1 MDRDVTPDEAR
12 QGLSRRQLIRGGV
25 AGAGLLW
32 VAPVV
37 SGVGLTTAAAAS
49 RVHPPH
55 PTPEA
60 TVQGETFTKP
70 PQGQNPHSQD
80 TLPFTG
86 APVEAVALVAGGL
99 VAAGGAAYAGSK
111 MRSRYEGRHVL
122 RDGAPEP
129 EPPAA

>member
-12 QGLSRRQLIRGGV
+12 QGLSRRQLIKGGV

-37 SGVGLTTAAAAS
+37 SGVGLSAAQAA
-49 RVHPPH
+49 PPSGKPTHH
-55 PTPEA
+55 PTPDVLGV
-60 TVQGETFTKP
+60 TYTKP
-70 PQGQNPHSQD
+70 PAGS
-80 TLPFTG
+80 TSSGGLPFTG

-111 MRSRYEGRHVL
+111 MRSGHDGRHVR
-122 RDGAPEP
+122 RDVKPEP
-129 EPPAA
+129 EPPAI

>member
-1 MDRDVTPDEAR
+1 MERDVTPDEAR
-12 QGLSRRQLIRGGV
+12 QGLSRRQLLRGGV

-49 RVHPPH
+49 GGNPTGE
-55 PTPEA
+55 PTPD
-60 TVQGETFTKP
+60 VQGVTYTKP
-70 PQGQNPHSQD
+70 PAGSTSTSSG

-99 VAAGGAAYAGSK
+99 LAAGGAAYAGSK
-111 MRSRYEGRHVL
+111 MRSRPSGRHVR
-122 RDGAPEP
+122 RDGEPAP